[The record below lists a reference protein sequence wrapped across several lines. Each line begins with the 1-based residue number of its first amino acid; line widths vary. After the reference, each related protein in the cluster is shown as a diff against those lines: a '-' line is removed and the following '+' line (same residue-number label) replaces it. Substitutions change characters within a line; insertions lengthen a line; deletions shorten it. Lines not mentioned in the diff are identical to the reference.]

1 MSLTNTVWTNTS
13 RLGNVKENWLIHLYY
28 DGSTANFLPL
38 ATHDTTVGGVK
49 YHGIVKK
56 TGAIREA
63 IDLAS
68 SKALSN
74 NASIELMNSNYHGV
88 PISQLFVFGTNN
100 YINNLVKIYSQLND
114 ESTLANCLQI
124 YNGRLIDVSH
134 DHHSIKMQLVEQRPW
149 DFIEIPNTK
158 TTAGLVDIPVSYGD
172 FTKNTY
178 SDFASPQ
185 YLSALSAKTYRPIP
199 LNSTLFNKMRFVN
212 GAQSESTN
220 GRIAYYDKNLDTL
233 LPITS
238 ADTAST
244 TEDGSEILAGDVTL
258 KRGFYI
264 RPTNS
269 TEVSTDGSL
278 TVADVAKAYNTDT
291 NDYMSISINVS
302 GVDNSYTHVERFEL
316 ESPTGDFSDGDVYM
330 SFQIVWTSSSGDLTD
345 IDISLDTS
353 VGSITD
359 NNNVA
364 SQAKGTQS
372 ATMTANSGEAT
383 LTVTF
388 RAGDTAPPN
397 LGDLNAEVRIYDVYF
412 ALEELE
418 GDDTLKT
425 VYTGGDGFT
434 FDITGGGSAAITE
447 IHEAHLDMLNRYAGF
462 DVATNPATD
471 ITNWTA
477 LNTDKNWAIRYWLL
491 KPTSLKSVLERLQ
504 YEGGFIFK
512 WRADGSGA
520 YWYIKDSYSS
530 ADATLLD
537 TDIDDLEWGHT
548 PVSQLLTKMDIS
560 YNKHPADNN
569 YVTAVSPYAATTRTD
584 YNIQAKENIA
594 DVKLD
599 AYVSPAI
606 TAYDDSP
613 NVSTASANDDFFA
626 YYYYVSGRVVLLASF
641 TLKTR
646 KYFNLES
653 GDIVLY
659 GGNKLPYAKTTANM
673 TSIYF
678 MITNIQRGMGSMKI
692 EMRQVS

>member
-13 RLGNVKENWLIHLYY
+13 RLGNVKENWLVHLYY
-28 DGSTANFLPL
+28 DGSTSTFLPL

-172 FTKNTY
+172 FTKSTY

-185 YLSALSAKTYRPIP
+185 YLSALAKTYRPIP

-244 TEDGSEILAGDVTL
+244 TEDGAEILAGDVTL

-291 NDYMSISINVS
+291 NDYMSLSINVS
-302 GVDNSYTHVERFEL
+302 DVDNAYTHVERFEL
-316 ESPTGDFSDGDVYM
+316 ETPTGDFSDGDVYM
-330 SFQIVWTSSSGDLTD
+330 SYEVVWTGASGDLTD
-345 IDISLDTS
+345 ISITLSS
-353 VGSITD
+353 GFGSISD
-359 NNNVA
+359 PNIIA
-364 SQAKGTQS
+364 AKAKATQS
-372 ATMTANSGEAT
+372 AAMTANSGFAT

-388 RAGDTAPPN
+388 TAGDTAPPN
-397 LGDLNAEVRIYDVYF
+397 YGDLNAEVRIYDVYF

-477 LNTDKNWAIRYWLL
+477 LNTDKNWGIRYWLL

-512 WRADGSGA
+512 WRADGSGS

-537 TDIDDLEWGHT
+537 TDIDDLEWGLT
-548 PVSQLLTKMDIS
+548 PFNELITKMNIN
-560 YNKHPADNN
+560 YEKHPAESG
-569 YVTAVSPYAATTRTD
+569 YIKAVTSVNVTTRSA
-584 YNIQAKENIA
+584 YNIQSLENVA
-594 DVKLD
+594 EVNLD
-599 AYVSPAI
+599 AYVSPVIPTTPA
-606 TAYDDSP
+606 ANP
-613 NVSTASANDDFFA
+613 NDDFYS
-626 YYYYVSGRVVLLASF
+626 YYDNISGNVKLSGSF

-678 MITNIQRGMGSMKI
+678 MITSVRRSIGSMKI